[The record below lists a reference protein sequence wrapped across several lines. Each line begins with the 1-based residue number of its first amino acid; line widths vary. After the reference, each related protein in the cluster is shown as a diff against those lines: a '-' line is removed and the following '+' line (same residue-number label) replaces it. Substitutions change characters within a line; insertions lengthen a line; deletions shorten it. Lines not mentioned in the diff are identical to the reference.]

1 MPTQHSSLFLRTSL
15 TMCFHL
21 GKSLLNLWTPLTQ
34 SFRGSEILG
43 AISSNHCCPIGQ
55 ASKRH
60 CKLLPMC
67 GVCVFNTSQS
77 INMKTGYSPF
87 IWKDNFSK
95 ISWPGMD
102 SRPPRFAYHPHPVWP
117 TPAAFSSL
125 CSQKLGH
132 PPWPLRTLTL
142 CRPLRWRVT

>member
-1 MPTQHSSLFLRTSL
+1 
-15 TMCFHL
+15 MCFHL

-102 SRPPRFAYHPHPVWP
+102 SRPPPLRLPPPPGVAHTGSLFILVQSEARTP
-117 TPAAFSSL
+117 TLASAHTHLVQAPSVESDLTAV
-125 CSQKLGH
+125 CLGH
-132 PPWPLRTLTL
+132 FRHQ
-142 CRPLRWRVT
+142 CY